1 MPSQVGTRTRQFHSR
16 NLANK
21 HGQVCRPHVNLKLD
35 RDTFKSHK
43 KHRSAAYEIEQ
54 AQKAKIYD
62 QQTHEVVIVGH
73 PSKSNQIKN
82 KLSEMRFSIPNCPAN
97 TDIFVFQ
104 YIRAHELLE
113 GVLHELKTCS
123 KVMRGATDDE
133 HVTMLFE

>member
-16 NLANK
+16 NMANK
-21 HGQVCRPHVNLKLD
+21 RGQVCRPHVNLKIHRD
-35 RDTFKSHK
+35 RFHK
-43 KHRSAAYEIEQ
+43 QHRSAAYEIQQ

-62 QQTHEVVIVGH
+62 PETHEVVIVGH
-73 PSKSNQIKN
+73 PSKANQIKN
-82 KLSEMRFSIPNCPAN
+82 KMSEMRFSIPNCPAN

-113 GVLHELKTCS
+113 GVLRELKTCS